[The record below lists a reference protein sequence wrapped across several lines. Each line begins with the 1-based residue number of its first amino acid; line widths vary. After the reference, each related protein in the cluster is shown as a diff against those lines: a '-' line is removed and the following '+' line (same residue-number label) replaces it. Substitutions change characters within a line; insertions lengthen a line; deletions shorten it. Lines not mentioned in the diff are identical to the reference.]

1 MKMCL
6 NCMEEIGD
14 FQDICPFCKYD
25 IQKDVP
31 SESNEIKPGEILNNR
46 YVVGKVLDRKKSQ
59 IRYIGKD
66 AQLQRIVQI
75 VEYFP
80 EDYLQRDGSAKLIFK
95 SGVDGNTYKN
105 KMKSFYDYYNQIMLL
120 YKEREVSDIY
130 SCFYHNNT
138 CYAIEQYIKS
148 NTYESSINENK
159 PLEIVAALDLFGKA
173 MRSVAKL
180 HHEGIYHGNVKAS
193 SFIFGATADDVIV
206 KDFYPRINLQ
216 VGEAQLEDRRSLV
229 NLFGCMALGQ
239 TDVMEIDVKNLINSD
254 KTVLSNKVK
263 QEMLSM
269 YERESLDKS
278 LDMIFRDIFDDS
290 RTINQKPDSKTK
302 KTAAKSSRLLK
313 RKTDSNDSKNTVK
326 KTLVIALAVMGATGY
341 FITRKSKL
349 FPKENVV
356 ESSSQKSNTKES
368 STEKSTTKDSITQES
383 STNATEQSTTKA
395 QEASTVTR
403 EKNKDKENSTDSTPK
418 KEDSTK
424 NKDENSNDGKK
435 KSTVSDKNSSE
446 TTKASKSKSVE
457 TAKATEAINTEAAK
471 ATEAK
476 SSDTEKATE
485 AKSSDTEKATEATS
499 TDTAKATDTSTTE
512 SNDEKKNTE
521 EVIGDAAA
529 ATVEPFPDK
538 ISEGPK

>member
-254 KTVLSNKVK
+254 KTVLSNKIK

-313 RKTDSNDSKNTVK
+313 RKTDSNDSKNTLK
-326 KTLVIALAVMGATGY
+326 KTLVIALAVLIALPVMGATGY
-341 FITRKSKL
+341 FIITRKSKL

-356 ESSSQKSNTKES
+356 ESSSQESNTKES
-368 STEKSTTKDSITQES
+368 STEKS
-383 STNATEQSTTKA
+383 STNATEPSTTEA
-395 QEASTVTR
+395 QEASTVTQG
-403 EKNKDKENSTDSTPK
+403 KTKATDSTPK
-418 KEDSTK
+418 K
-424 NKDENSNDGKK
+424 
-435 KSTVSDKNSSE
+435 
-446 TTKASKSKSVE
+446 
-457 TAKATEAINTEAAK
+457 
-471 ATEAK
+471 
-476 SSDTEKATE
+476 
-485 AKSSDTEKATEATS
+485 
-499 TDTAKATDTSTTE
+499 
-512 SNDEKKNTE
+512 
-521 EVIGDAAA
+521 
-529 ATVEPFPDK
+529 
-538 ISEGPK
+538 

>member
-254 KTVLSNKVK
+254 KTVLSNKIK

-326 KTLVIALAVMGATGY
+326 KTLVIALAVLIALPVMGATGY

-356 ESSSQKSNTKES
+356 ESSSQESNTKES

-457 TAKATEAINTEAAK
+457 TSKATEAINTEAAK

-521 EVIGDAAA
+521 EVIGDAATE
-529 ATVEPFPDK
+529 TVEPFPGK
-538 ISEGPK
+538 

>member
-1 MKMCL
+1 
-6 NCMEEIGD
+6 MEEIGD

-148 NTYESSINENK
+148 NTYESSIDENK

-229 NLFGCMALGQ
+229 NLFGCLALGQ

-302 KTAAKSSRLLK
+302 KAAAKSSRLLK
-313 RKTDSNDSKNTVK
+313 RKTDSNNSNNKLK
-326 KTLVIALAVMGATGY
+326 KILLIGLAILIAIPAIGATGY
-341 FITRKSKL
+341 FVGKKLSL
-349 FPKENVV
+349 FPKKNVV
-356 ESSSQKSNTKES
+356 ESASQEKVKE
-368 STEKSTTKDSITQES
+368 EQE
-383 STNATEQSTTKA
+383 
-395 QEASTVTR
+395 
-403 EKNKDKENSTDSTPK
+403 K
-418 KEDSTK
+418 KEAVTK
-424 NKDENSNDGKK
+424 KQHNNAEVTEGSGDNRKKNDNHKQGG
-435 KSTVSDKNSSE
+435 N
-446 TTKASKSKSVE
+446 
-457 TAKATEAINTEAAK
+457 KATP
-471 ATEAK
+471 
-476 SSDTEKATE
+476 SD
-485 AKSSDTEKATEATS
+485 
-499 TDTAKATDTSTTE
+499 
-512 SNDEKKNTE
+512 
-521 EVIGDAAA
+521 
-529 ATVEPFPDK
+529 
-538 ISEGPK
+538 SE